1 MIKIRPHHLL
11 DIIRDFGNQVEVA
24 EHPWGASLT
33 SVTQEILGG
42 INQKVEFVM
51 GVDAICE
58 TCSQL
63 KGEICEAKINRD
75 LLMRDYNDRIDRE
88 LFEALQLEPGSQLV
102 VREFLQLVGNDL
114 SVLNI
119 FDPALQTMPREQGT
133 IAALNEFG
141 ITSH

>member
-11 DIIRDFGNQVEVA
+11 DIIRDFGNQDEVT

-33 SVTQEILGG
+33 SITQEILAD
-42 INQKVEFVM
+42 IDQKVEFVM

-63 KGEICEAKINRD
+63 RGEICEAKISRD

-88 LFEALQLEPGSQLV
+88 LFDALQLKPGSQLA

-114 SVLNI
+114 GVLNI
-119 FDPALQTMPREQGT
+119 FDPALQNTLREQGT